1 MRASLKRKKQ
11 VRKYAAEHPGATIRE
26 IQDALGISS
35 PSVVHRYLNTVTRED
50 KIEMLREALMA
61 CSSACIAQKHS
72 SCDGHSPPDFA
83 ASRISAVVLIS
94 FLPS

>member
-61 CSSACIAQKHS
+61 CSNQLAQCLGPDTESGRIAAQAL
-72 SCDGHSPPDFA
+72 DA
-83 ASRISAVVLIS
+83 TRN
-94 FLPS
+94 